1 MSIIDL
7 KKYRI
12 LPILQ
17 TFMNYI
23 VLCISYLI
31 CWRICFSP
39 LYHLAGF
46 TYTLYSAM
54 FLSIGIIYTIIIVS
68 LVVLVDQLCIQVPDY
83 CRVYYLEVYLGL
95 EVYLLLSTGRSIQ
108 DWRCIYYCL
117 HGGLSRTGGLSIIVY
132 LEVCLG
138 LEFYL
143 LLSTCR
149 SIQYWCSIYYCL
161 PGCLSWTGGIS
172 VIVYLEVYLGLVF
185 YLGMTF
191 QTVSSSW
198 LGFLQFYSQ
207 LNYSVS
213 LLIILLHVNRRTF
226 NDFEL
231 RRLTTYCRF

>member
-1 MSIIDL
+1 MLIHNKDDIQFVTEFPCFLGHPVPYSPTRLLSSILPGGLSRTGGISIIV
-7 KKYRI
+7 YRK
-12 LPILQ
+12 
-17 TFMNYI
+17 
-23 VLCISYLI
+23 
-31 CWRICFSP
+31 
-39 LYHLAGF
+39 
-46 TYTLYSAM
+46 
-54 FLSIGIIYTIIIVS
+54 
-68 LVVLVDQLCIQVPDY
+68 
-83 CRVYYLEVYLGL
+83 VYLGL
-95 EVYLLLSTGRSIQ
+95 EVYLLLSTWRSIQ
-108 DWRCIYYCL
+108 DWRSIYYCL
-117 HGGLSRTGGLSIIVY
+117 PGGLSRTGGLSIIVY